1 MKYRE
6 ITKEELLKE
15 IEQLKHKIA
24 ELEKPEKERIRIK
37 PSDQPDSV
45 SFSESEEKYRSIFE
59 GAYDGIVCVDKNLNI
74 ENVNPAFKEITGIS
88 NETVIGKTGFELA
101 KKFVNIKQLPQILD
115 LISNAFT
122 NKPIKPYELKYQDK
136 ILEISSKTQKNG
148 QTVGII
154 RDITRRKQAEEEI
167 INSEKKFRA
176 LTENSPIGIYYNDL
190 NGTFLFGNKKAEEIV
205 GFNQDEL
212 IGKNFLKLKLLTP
225 KGLLKAVKILAL
237 NNLGKSTGPDHFTLN
252 TKNGTQKQVE
262 ISTTII
268 NIEGQKVV
276 LGMVQDI
283 TKSKHFEDALR
294 SSEERLKIIYEFAPD
309 AIFLGDLK
317 GTVLDGNRAAEDM
330 IGYKKEE
337 LVGTNIFK
345 LKITSR
351 EDFPKIAKAL
361 AKSALGKKT
370 GPDEFFVNRKD
381 GSQILVEISTFP
393 TQINDKSVVLGIAR
407 DITKRKQVETALR
420 ESEEKYRSLF
430 EQSADAILIIEG
442 DMFVDC
448 NTATIKMLGYSTRDE
463 LLNTHP
469 SQLSPELQ
477 SDGRNS
483 FEKADEMMAIAYDKG
498 SHRFEWNHMRQNGK
512 VFPVEVLLTAV
523 PIGNDKFL
531 HVVWR
536 DITDR
541 KKAEEALIKSEKQ
554 YRNIFEKDISGVF
567 LSTPEGKIID
577 FNPAFAKMI
586 GYSSAEIMKMNTTK
600 LYPSPT
606 DRKEFL
612 NKLTKNKTLIDLEI
626 DLVRK
631 DGQVIHCIENV
642 VGDFNRKGELVQFQ
656 GYLMNITER
665 KKAEE
670 ALFESEAKY
679 RSLIEGSNDA
689 IYLLYNRKFEIT
701 NNRFLEMLGYSMEE
715 MSNPGFDF
723 IHLVA
728 PKSRQLVENRQK
740 SIVQGKPSAHKY
752 ELTIITKTG
761 KEIEVEASV
770 SYIDYKDGIAT
781 QGILR
786 DITERKRQQ
795 EIMMNAIVNVQE
807 VEKHKF
813 GKELHDGLGQI
824 LTSASL
830 YIESL
835 RKVKNKLPE
844 DKHTDLEQIRH
855 LNKQAISDVR
865 RISHGLMITGINE
878 HDIKYLIKQICYN
891 SSTSELS
898 FSFEHNNFDEER
910 IKKETKVH
918 LYRIAQEL
926 STNILRHSKA
936 TQAKICLTMMKDE
949 VLQLSVTDN
958 GKGFSPDKEKKG
970 AGLNNIKHRIAILKG
985 NINIVSSKREG
996 TSITVSIP
1004 L

>member
-1 MKYRE
+1 
-6 ITKEELLKE
+6 
-15 IEQLKHKIA
+15 
-24 ELEKPEKERIRIK
+24 
-37 PSDQPDSV
+37 
-45 SFSESEEKYRSIFE
+45 
-59 GAYDGIVCVDKNLNI
+59 
-74 ENVNPAFKEITGIS
+74 
-88 NETVIGKTGFELA
+88 
-101 KKFVNIKQLPQILD
+101 
-115 LISNAFT
+115 
-122 NKPIKPYELKYQDK
+122 
-136 ILEISSKTQKNG
+136 
-148 QTVGII
+148 
-154 RDITRRKQAEEEI
+154 
-167 INSEKKFRA
+167 
-176 LTENSPIGIYYNDL
+176 
-190 NGTFLFGNKKAEEIV
+190 
-205 GFNQDEL
+205 
-212 IGKNFLKLKLLTP
+212 
-225 KGLLKAVKILAL
+225 
-237 NNLGKSTGPDHFTLN
+237 
-252 TKNGTQKQVE
+252 
-262 ISTTII
+262 
-268 NIEGQKVV
+268 
-276 LGMVQDI
+276 
-283 TKSKHFEDALR
+283 
-294 SSEERLKIIYEFAPD
+294 
-309 AIFLGDLK
+309 
-317 GTVLDGNRAAEDM
+317 
-330 IGYKKEE
+330 
-337 LVGTNIFK
+337 
-345 LKITSR
+345 
-351 EDFPKIAKAL
+351 
-361 AKSALGKKT
+361 
-370 GPDEFFVNRKD
+370 
-381 GSQILVEISTFP
+381 
-393 TQINDKSVVLGIAR
+393 
-407 DITKRKQVETALR
+407 
-420 ESEEKYRSLF
+420 
-430 EQSADAILIIEG
+430 
-442 DMFVDC
+442 
-448 NTATIKMLGYSTRDE
+448 
-463 LLNTHP
+463 
-469 SQLSPELQ
+469 
-477 SDGRNS
+477 
-483 FEKADEMMAIAYDKG
+483 
-498 SHRFEWNHMRQNGK
+498 
-512 VFPVEVLLTAV
+512 
-523 PIGNDKFL
+523 
-531 HVVWR
+531 
-536 DITDR
+536 
-541 KKAEEALIKSEKQ
+541 
-554 YRNIFEKDISGVF
+554 
-567 LSTPEGKIID
+567 
-577 FNPAFAKMI
+577 
-586 GYSSAEIMKMNTTK
+586 
-600 LYPSPT
+600 
-606 DRKEFL
+606 
-612 NKLTKNKTLIDLEI
+612 
-626 DLVRK
+626 
-631 DGQVIHCIENV
+631 
-642 VGDFNRKGELVQFQ
+642 
-656 GYLMNITER
+656 
-665 KKAEE
+665 
-670 ALFESEAKY
+670 
-679 RSLIEGSNDA
+679 
-689 IYLLYNRKFEIT
+689 
-701 NNRFLEMLGYSMEE
+701 MLGYSMEE